1 MESHAYWFV
10 YCCFTS
16 RKCSQFMLRMRH
28 LSVSRNLCLHVYA
41 AGSRPVVI
49 SIIKR
54 SDIRKWGANNE
65 RRRRRWQKMWSTLS
79 HANWDT
85 QTEPKRSVLSISWR
99 RRSRSQLLQINKIS
113 LVPLSLRTV
122 TFYSH
127 TLYLICLSFVISV
140 IVINISRNQK
150 HFAMPRWIRANILEG
165 CIGKLFG
172 GGAPTP
178 PAADD
183 DEDEEAELRQHQMRH
198 QSHDEQK
205 ITQSSLSL
213 TASNE
218 LVDTV
223 QAQYIRLAKVI
234 DRAAFVVFSL
244 FYITM
249 GALKYI
255 SIWVDDGCHWCPQLE
270 IEL

>member
-1 MESHAYWFV
+1 M
-10 YCCFTS
+10 
-16 RKCSQFMLRMRH
+16 
-28 LSVSRNLCLHVYA
+28 
-41 AGSRPVVI
+41 
-49 SIIKR
+49 
-54 SDIRKWGANNE
+54 
-65 RRRRRWQKMWSTLS
+65 
-79 HANWDT
+79 
-85 QTEPKRSVLSISWR
+85 
-99 RRSRSQLLQINKIS
+99 
-113 LVPLSLRTV
+113 

-150 HFAMPRWIRANILEG
+150 HYAMPRWIRANILEG

-172 GGAPTP
+172 GGAPKP

-183 DEDEEAELRQHQMRH
+183 DEDEETELRQHQMRH

-234 DRAAFVVFSL
+234 DRAAFVVFIL
-244 FYITM
+244 FYIVM
-249 GALKYI
+249 GLLKYI
-255 SIWVDDGCHWCPQLE
+255 SI
-270 IEL
+270 